1 MTNRQAYELNRQIEA
16 LIDQKGI
23 NPTAYSADEKAMLSQ
38 YSGYGGLDQ
47 FLKESNA
54 GILYEFF
61 TPIPIV
67 KKMWG
72 LALKLGFNGGEVL
85 EPAAGNGVFLAQV
98 PARQYLE
105 RDAVVT
111 AIEPQQY
118 SYAILRILYPEARA
132 VQGLFEQQFIN
143 EEVNLSIKNRAA
155 PVFDLIIGNPPYG
168 SITGGK
174 GGRYMEM
181 GERSYTKAR
190 SYDEYFIRRGVDL
203 LKPGG
208 ILIYIIGSEV
218 ANGGVPFLQR
228 GNSRVKEEIAAR
240 ATLSDAYRLPNGVFD
255 RTDVLSDIVCFTKNA
270 A

>member
-16 LIDQKGI
+16 LIDQKGMA
-23 NPTAYSADEKAMLSQ
+23 PAAYTADEKAMLTQ

-47 FLKESNA
+47 FLEESNA

-61 TPIPIV
+61 TPTPIV

-72 LALKLGFNGGEVL
+72 LALKLGFKGGEVL

-98 PARQYLE
+98 PDRQYLE
-105 RDAVVT
+105 RGAVVT

-132 VQGLFEQQFIN
+132 IQEVFEQQFIDERRN
-143 EEVNLSIKNRAA
+143 ESVRGKVQAKY
-155 PVFDLIIGNPPYG
+155 DLVIGNPPYG
-168 SITGGK
+168 SIRGLTGGK
-174 GGRYMEM
+174 YMNM
-181 GERSYTKAR
+181 GEKQYTKANA
-190 SYDEYFIRRGVDL
+190 YDEYFIRRGIDL

-228 GNSRVKEEIAAR
+228 GTTKAKEDIAEKAV
-240 ATLSDAYRLPNGVFD
+240 LSDAYRLPNGVFD
-255 RTDVLSDIVCFTKNA
+255 RTDVLSDIVCFTKKA

>member
-23 NPTAYSADEKAMLSQ
+23 NSTAYSADEKAMLSQ

-72 LALKLGFNGGEVL
+72 LALKLGFKGGEVL

-105 RDAVVT
+105 QDAVVT

-132 VQGLFEQQFIN
+132 IQGVFEQQFIN
-143 EEVNLSIKNRAA
+143 ERINESVRSNVK
-155 PVFDLIIGNPPYG
+155 PVYDLVIGNPPYG
-168 SITGGK
+168 SIRGLSGGK
-174 GGRYMEM
+174 YMNM
-181 GERSYTKAR
+181 GEKQYTNAHA
-190 SYDEYFIRRGVDL
+190 YDEYFIRRGVDL

-228 GNSRVKEEIAAR
+228 GNSRVKDEIAAR

-255 RTDVLSDIVCFTKNA
+255 RTEVLSDIVCFTKNA